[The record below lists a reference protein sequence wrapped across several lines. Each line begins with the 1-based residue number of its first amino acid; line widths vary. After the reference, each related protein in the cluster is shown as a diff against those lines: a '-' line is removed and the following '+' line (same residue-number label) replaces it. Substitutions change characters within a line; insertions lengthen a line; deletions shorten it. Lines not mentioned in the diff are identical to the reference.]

1 VNRDVAAGRDAGAP
15 PDWDAL
21 SYDRISD
28 MQLAWGREVLD
39 RLELSGD
46 EVVLDAGCGTGRVTA
61 LLAERLTSGRV
72 IGVDAS
78 PSMIERARETLGPEA
93 ELIVADVLKLDL
105 PAPVDVVFSNATFHW
120 ISDHDALFD
129 RLYALLRPGGRLEAQ
144 CGAEGNVAPLVEAFR
159 LTSRESPFVEH
170 LRGWTGPWLFAPAEE
185 TRGRLERTG
194 FEAVR
199 CWTEEKRVVLENP
212 RDFHRTVGFAAHL
225 ERLPEALHDDFF
237 ETVLARVPD
246 PSIQNFVRLNI
257 SARRP
262 DG

>member
-1 VNRDVAAGRDAGAP
+1 MNRDAAASRGPAAP
-15 PDWDAL
+15 PDWDAV

-28 MQLAWGREVLD
+28 MQLEWGREVLD
-39 RLELSGD
+39 RLELRGD

-61 LLAERLTSGRV
+61 LLAERVPSGHV

-78 PSMIERARETLGPEA
+78 PSMIQRARETLGPDA
-93 ELIVADVLKLDL
+93 ELIVADLLDL
-105 PAPVDVVFSNATFHW
+105 DLTVAIDVVFSNATFHW

-129 RLYALLRPGGRLEAQ
+129 RLHALLRPGGRLEAQ
-144 CGAEGNVAPLVEAFR
+144 CGAQGNVAPLVEAFR

-170 LRGWTGPWLFAPAEE
+170 FRDWTGPWFFAPAEE
-185 TRGRLERTG
+185 TRARLERTG
-194 FEAVR
+194 FEGVR

-225 ERLPEALHDDFF
+225 ERLPEALHEDFF
-237 ETVLARVPD
+237 ETVLSRVPD
-246 PSIQNFVRLNI
+246 PAIQDYVRLNI

-262 DG
+262 DA